1 MKNSV
6 RSIPA
11 KFFAALLFIIPFSMN
26 AQFSVSSTNETCH
39 NSGNGTVR
47 IINQQSNPFMIN
59 LSGDNNYTYRSVV
72 IAADTTITGLA
83 AGNYSLNL
91 VYAVESSN
99 AASASNSTSDSLS
112 SNTVQ
117 AGSTGND
124 STYSNAIPANTP
136 TNDSSITITITTPDA
151 VIADFNPSTT
161 VADGSA
167 PVFFSNAS
175 SGADSYTWNFGDGNT
190 ASSLDASHS
199 FNATGNYTVTLT
211 ATNTNGCTSSHT
223 DVVSVTPPSA
233 PSNYFMSR
241 ENLAGD
247 GPGMA
252 RMSHTNF
259 NTSATPGS
267 ILINNTGDVDG
278 DYSVTVMNMNGQIF
292 ATQQTNNS
300 NITLSVDGGQIYLVY
315 ITSPDGTTTSEK
327 IYVSK

>member
-1 MKNSV
+1 
-6 RSIPA
+6 
-11 KFFAALLFIIPFSMN
+11 MN

-39 NSGNGTVR
+39 NSGNGTISVH
-47 IINQQSNPFMIN
+47 NTSGTAYSLSLSSGNSN
-59 LSGDNNYTYRSVV
+59 SQYTVYTT
-72 IAADTTITGLA
+72 DTTITGLQA
-83 AGNYSLNL
+83 DNFNLRIDAILIASNNVMNDSLIATAN
-91 VYAVESSN
+91 SSATN
-99 AASASNSTSDSLS
+99 TTIDSSASAPQTNSATFLD
-112 SNTVQ
+112 
-117 AGSTGND
+117 
-124 STYSNAIPANTP
+124 
-136 TNDSSITITITTPDA
+136 TNITITTPDA

-199 FNATGNYTVTLT
+199 FNAVGNYTVTLT